1 MRNSASAVLAM
12 AAVGALG
19 VGLLFSLGGCV
30 QQPRAILPTSSP
42 SVAPVFKSDADAL
55 AAAKKTYDGYLL
67 ASDAIAH
74 DGGGGLDRLSG
85 WETHKQFLS
94 DQKSFAV
101 IEEAHEHIEGN
112 SAYSHLTVQQI
123 EQSAN
128 GLVSVDAYVCLDVSK
143 TRLLAETGQDVT
155 PVGADVIP
163 LQVTFSNQTAGS
175 SSLFL
180 DGSDAWAGTDFC

>member
-1 MRNSASAVLAM
+1 M
-12 AAVGALG
+12 AAVAALG
-19 VGLLFSLGGCV
+19 AGLVFSLGGCV
-30 QQPRAILPTSSP
+30 QQPRTILPTSSP
-42 SVAPVFKSDADAL
+42 SVPPVFKSDADAL

-67 ASDAIAH
+67 ASDAVAH

-85 WETHKQFLS
+85 WETRKQFLS
-94 DQKSFAV
+94 DQKSFAA

-112 SAYSHLTVQQI
+112 STYSHLIVQQI

-128 GLVSVDAYVCLDVSK
+128 GLVRVDAYVCLDVSK
-143 TRLLAETGQDVT
+143 TRLLAQTGQDVT

-175 SSLFL
+175 ASLLL
-180 DGSDAWAGTDFC
+180 DGSDAWAGNDFC